1 MLSDALLLGMEQ
13 IRPSEAISRLSAA
26 STTAGKIFDYV
37 LETKREAR
45 SAEPRS
51 DQLLK
56 IFTLE
61 KKEALNLIGK
71 MAEQKQKLS
80 TSDQRKITES
90 IQKIIYT
97 GKENI
102 LVPTFK
108 IIPKILATYA
118 NDEPMKDWL
127 YGLLTGTD
135 E

>member
-1 MLSDALLLGMEQ
+1 
-13 IRPSEAISRLSAA
+13 
-26 STTAGKIFDYV
+26 
-37 LETKREAR
+37 
-45 SAEPRS
+45 
-51 DQLLK
+51 
-56 IFTLE
+56 
-61 KKEALNLIGK
+61 

-108 IIPKILATYA
+108 VIPKILATYA

-127 YGLLTGTD
+127 YGLLTGTFCD
-135 E
+135 FRPLKWHLTVTFANFSSIS

>member
-1 MLSDALLLGMEQ
+1 
-13 IRPSEAISRLSAA
+13 
-26 STTAGKIFDYV
+26 
-37 LETKREAR
+37 
-45 SAEPRS
+45 
-51 DQLLK
+51 
-56 IFTLE
+56 
-61 KKEALNLIGK
+61 

-108 IIPKILATYA
+108 VIPKILATYA

-127 YGLLTGTD
+127 YGLLTGTFCYFRPLKRRLTVTFASFP
-135 E
+135 